1 MKEFGARDRL
11 VMAGLVV
18 LGLLIVIAG
27 VLSGHSTIDYVLG
40 RDAHEAALSWAGQI
54 DARLSQQGTPASR
67 ILDKDVRVLDATAF
81 QNIASGAKPASLPV
95 KQEFNQDGF
104 GLIEGLDRLTM
115 GWALGG
121 NQPKD
126 EFVSKLDGF
135 AVLGADGKPFAI
147 GGNLSSDKL
156 SAMLA
161 KDEVRDALAASTS
174 NDAVEVA
181 STNEAGDTRAAFV
194 PVMQDG
200 KIARIYA
207 FALDQSA
214 AAALTNV
221 ALTVATL
228 TTSLLIVLGFS
239 VPAAI
244 ASRRI
249 RERWLAED
257 QIRYLALHDSLTG
270 LPNRVQLHQHLDRAV
285 SRAKRHGQLMA
296 VFGLDLDRFK
306 DVNDTLGHATGDA
319 LLEEVAARL
328 KESVRDVDLV
338 GRLGG
343 DEFAIVAEDLD
354 APEDAMRL
362 ARRVCTALGE
372 AYHVNGHE
380 ITTSASIGIAI
391 GPLDGEPADT
401 LLKNADLALYR
412 AKEDGRNTFRFFEP
426 AMDAALQ
433 KRRRLENDLR
443 NALRKNQL
451 YLDYQPQFDL
461 ESGRLTGYEALVR
474 WWHPTEGEIP
484 PTTFI
489 PIAEETGLIAPL
501 GEWILRTACSYATT
515 WPLDTNLAVN
525 LSPAQFKT
533 QDVYG
538 LVRRVLNETGLEPQ
552 RLELEITEGIILQN
566 TDAVLE
572 TLKRLDQLGVSI
584 AMDDF
589 GTGYSSLS
597 YLTRF
602 PVKKIK
608 IDRSFIDT
616 LGTSPQTSAIV
627 SSIVGLG
634 QSLHVTITAEG
645 VETEGQ
651 AALLKKWGCDQ
662 VQGFYYGKP
671 EADVPESGG
680 HLAGSPARRLEHDP
694 EKWEPVFRKDHARTI
709 SERRLSC
716 ASKRRFRRSGR
727 PSTS

>member
-1 MKEFGARDRL
+1 MKEVGARDRL
-11 VMAGLVV
+11 VMTGLVV
-18 LGLLIVIAG
+18 LGLLTVVAG
-27 VLSGHSTIDYVLG
+27 VLSGYSTLDYVLG
-40 RDAHEAALSWAGQI
+40 RDAQEAALSWAAKVNTALAAP
-54 DARLSQQGTPASR
+54 DAPR
-67 ILDKDVRVLDATAF
+67 RVLDRDLDVLDAHALA
-81 QNIASGAKPASLPV
+81 NPSGTPGSLPAN
-95 KQEFNQDGF
+95 QRFEGGFN
-104 GLIEGLDRLTM
+104 LIETLDRITG

-121 NQPKD
+121 GGED
-126 EFVSKLDGF
+126 HFVSTLDGF
-135 AVLGADGKPFAI
+135 AVLDASGKPVAT
-147 GGNLSSDKL
+147 GGNLSAEKL
-156 SAMLA
+156 AGLLEHDNI
-161 KDEVRDALAASTS
+161 KDALAAAMR
-174 NDAVEVA
+174 NRAVAVA
-181 STNEAGDTRAAFV
+181 SSDRPGDSRVAFV
-194 PVMQDG
+194 PVTQDG
-200 KIARIYA
+200 EIARIYA
-207 FALDQSA
+207 FSLDQSA

-228 TTSLLIVLGFS
+228 MASLFIVLGFT

-257 QIRYLALHDSLTG
+257 QIRHLALHDSLTG
-270 LPNRVQLHQHLDRAV
+270 LPNRLQFHQHLEGAV
-285 SRAKRHGQLMA
+285 SRAKRHGQLIA

-306 DVNDTLGHATGDA
+306 DVNDTMGHATGDA
-319 LLEEVAARL
+319 LLAEVAARL
-328 KESVRDVDLV
+328 KKNVREADLV

-343 DEFAIVAEDLD
+343 DEFAIVAEDIT

-372 AYHVNGHE
+372 AYNVNGHE
-380 ITTSASIGIAI
+380 LATSVSIGIAI
-391 GPLDGEPADT
+391 GPVDGEPADG

-433 KRRRLENDLR
+433 RRRRLEADLR
-443 NALRKNQL
+443 SALRKNQL

-461 ESGRLTGYEALVR
+461 GTGRLTGYEALVR
-474 WWHPTEGEIP
+474 WWHPSQGEVP
-484 PTTFI
+484 PSTFL
-489 PIAEETGLIAPL
+489 PIAEETGLIVPL

-515 WPLDTNLAVN
+515 WPLDTKLAVN

-533 QDVYG
+533 QDVYN
-538 LVRRVLNETGLEPQ
+538 LVRRILNETGLEPG

-566 TDAVLE
+566 TESVLD
-572 TLKRLDQLGVSI
+572 TLQRLDQLGVSI

-645 VETEGQ
+645 VETESQ
-651 AALLKKWGCDQ
+651 AAMLKKWGCDQ

-671 EADVPESGG
+671 DADVPES
-680 HLAGSPARRLEHDP
+680 ADSA
-694 EKWEPVFRKDHARTI
+694 KD
-709 SERRLSC
+709 
-716 ASKRRFRRSGR
+716 R
-727 PSTS
+727 PLVA

>member
-1 MKEFGARDRL
+1 MTEVGARDRL
-11 VMAGLVV
+11 VMAGLVL
-18 LGLLIVIAG
+18 LGLLTVIAG
-27 VLSGHSTIDYVLG
+27 VLSGRSTINYVLG
-40 RDAHEAALSWAGQI
+40 RDAREAALSWAGQVNKSL
-54 DARLSQQGTPASR
+54 AEQGPHAPQ
-67 ILDKDVRVLDATAF
+67 ILDKTLDVVNAEAF
-81 QNIASGAKPASLPV
+81 AAEAGKPAILPSSS
-95 KQEFNQDGF
+95 KSKEDLNLADDFA
-104 GLIEGLDRLTM
+104 RLTA
-115 GWALGG
+115 GWALS
-121 NQPKD
+121 QITPAQS
-126 EFVSKLDGF
+126 EFVSKLEGF
-135 AVLGADGKPFAI
+135 AVLGPDRTPLAVGGSLTPAALDEILAQEGGKSAFAKSVQENAVVSEALPGDEHRRLALVPAMEDGK
-147 GGNLSSDKL
+147 
-156 SAMLA
+156 LA
-161 KDEVRDALAASTS
+161 RV
-174 NDAVEVA
+174 
-181 STNEAGDTRAAFV
+181 
-194 PVMQDG
+194 
-200 KIARIYA
+200 YA
-207 FALDQSA
+207 FTVDQTA
-214 AAALTNV
+214 AAGLTNI
-221 ALTVATL
+221 ALTVLTL
-228 TTSLLIVLGFS
+228 TTSLLIVMGFS

-249 RERWLAED
+249 RERWMAED
-257 QIRYLALHDSLTG
+257 QIRYLAMHDSLTG
-270 LPNRVQLHQHLDRAV
+270 LPNRLQLRQHLDRAV
-285 SRAKRHGQLMA
+285 ARAKRHGHLMA
-296 VFGLDLDRFK
+296 VFCLDLDRFK
-306 DVNDTLGHATGDA
+306 DVNDTLGHPTGDA
-319 LLEEVAARL
+319 LLAEVSARL
-328 KESVRDVDLV
+328 RESVREVDLV

-362 ARRVCTALGE
+362 ARRVCTSLGE
-372 AYHVNGHE
+372 PYHVNGHE
-380 ITTSASIGIAI
+380 VTSSASIGIAI
-391 GPLDGEPADT
+391 GPLDHDAPET

-461 ESGRLTGYEALVR
+461 VNGKLTSYEALVR
-474 WWHPTEGEIP
+474 WWHPSEGEIAP
-484 PTTFI
+484 STFL
-489 PIAEETGLIAPL
+489 PIAEETGLIVPL
-501 GEWILRTACSYATT
+501 GEWILKTACAYATT
-515 WPLDTNLAVN
+515 WPADTKLAVN

-538 LVRRVLNETGLEPQ
+538 LVRRVLSETGLEPA

-566 TDAVLE
+566 TEAVME

-651 AALLKKWGCDQ
+651 AAMLKQWGCDQ
-662 VQGFYYGKP
+662 VQGFYYGRP
-671 EADVPESGG
+671 DADVPESEDSI
-680 HLAGSPARRLEHDP
+680 AKQPQVA
-694 EKWEPVFRKDHARTI
+694 
-709 SERRLSC
+709 
-716 ASKRRFRRSGR
+716 
-727 PSTS
+727 

>member
-1 MKEFGARDRL
+1 L
-11 VMAGLVV
+11 
-18 LGLLIVIAG
+18 
-27 VLSGHSTIDYVLG
+27 
-40 RDAHEAALSWAGQI
+40 
-54 DARLSQQGTPASR
+54 
-67 ILDKDVRVLDATAF
+67 
-81 QNIASGAKPASLPV
+81 
-95 KQEFNQDGF
+95 
-104 GLIEGLDRLTM
+104 
-115 GWALGG
+115 
-121 NQPKD
+121 
-126 EFVSKLDGF
+126 
-135 AVLGADGKPFAI
+135 
-147 GGNLSSDKL
+147 
-156 SAMLA
+156 
-161 KDEVRDALAASTS
+161 
-174 NDAVEVA
+174 
-181 STNEAGDTRAAFV
+181 
-194 PVMQDG
+194 
-200 KIARIYA
+200 ARIYA
-207 FALDQSA
+207 FSLDQSA

-228 TTSLLIVLGFS
+228 MTSLLIVLGFS

-257 QIRYLALHDSLTG
+257 QIHHLALHDSLTG
-270 LPNRVQLHQHLDRAV
+270 LPNRLQFHQHLDRAV
-285 SRAKRHGQLMA
+285 ARAKRHGQLMA

-306 DVNDTLGHATGDA
+306 DVNDTMGHATGDA

-328 KESVRDVDLV
+328 KESVRESDLV

-343 DEFAIVAEDLD
+343 DEFAIVAEDLA

-372 AYHVNGHE
+372 SYHVNGHE
-380 ITTSASIGIAI
+380 LATSASIGIAI
-391 GPLDGEPADT
+391 GPVDDEEPSET

-433 KRRRLENDLR
+433 KRRRLEADLR
-443 NALRKNQL
+443 AALHKNQL

-461 ESGRLTGYEALVR
+461 ETGKLTGYEALVR

-489 PIAEETGLIAPL
+489 PIAEETGLIVPL
-501 GEWILRTACSYATT
+501 GEWILRTACAYATT

-538 LVRRVLNETGLEPQ
+538 LVRRVLNETGLEPH

-566 TDAVLE
+566 TEAVID
-572 TLKRLDQLGVSI
+572 TLTRLDQLGVAI

-651 AALLKKWGCDQ
+651 AAMLKQWGCDQ

-671 EADVPESGG
+671 EADVPDSAET
-680 HLAGSPARRLEHDP
+680 A
-694 EKWEPVFRKDHARTI
+694 KD
-709 SERRLSC
+709 
-716 ASKRRFRRSGR
+716 R
-727 PSTS
+727 PLVA

>member
-1 MKEFGARDRL
+1 MAEVGARDRL
-11 VMAGLVV
+11 VMAGLVI
-18 LGLLIVIAG
+18 LGLLTVVAG
-27 VLSGHSTIDYVLG
+27 ILSGRSTLNYVLA
-40 RDAHEAALSWAGQI
+40 RDAREAALSWAGSVNNNLGELGPHAPQFL
-54 DARLSQQGTPASR
+54 DQSLEVLNPEAFASQ
-67 ILDKDVRVLDATAF
+67 
-81 QNIASGAKPASLPV
+81 SGQPASLPATSTAKDDFPLV
-95 KQEFNQDGF
+95 AELG
-104 GLIEGLDRLTM
+104 RLT
-115 GWALGG
+115 GWALSHIS
-121 NQPKD
+121 KD
-126 EFVSKLDGF
+126 EFVSKLEGF
-135 AVLGADGKPFAI
+135 AVLGPDLTPLAV
-147 GGNLSSDKL
+147 GGDL
-156 SAMLA
+156 SAAALQGLLA
-161 KDEVRDALAASTS
+161 QEESKQALDEAVQS
-174 NDAVEVA
+174 DAVVTA
-181 STNEAGDTRAAFV
+181 AMPGDEHLRLAFV
-194 PVMQDG
+194 PATENG
-200 KIARIYA
+200 KVARVYA
-207 FALDQSA
+207 FAVDQSA
-214 AAALTNV
+214 AAALTNL
-221 ALTVATL
+221 ALTVVTL
-228 TTSLLIVLGFS
+228 TTSLLIVMGFS

-257 QIRYLALHDSLTG
+257 QIRYLAMHDSLTG
-270 LPNRVQLHQHLDRAV
+270 LPNRLQLRQHLDRAV
-285 SRAKRHGQLMA
+285 ARAKRHGHLMA
-296 VFGLDLDRFK
+296 VLCLDLDRFK
-306 DVNDTLGHATGDA
+306 NVNDTLGHATGDA
-319 LLEEVAARL
+319 LLAEVSARL
-328 KESVRDVDLV
+328 RESVRESDLV

-362 ARRVCTALGE
+362 ARRVCAALGE
-372 AYHVNGHE
+372 PYHVNEHE
-380 ITTSASIGIAI
+380 VTSSGSIGIAI
-391 GPLDGEPADT
+391 GPHDSEAPDA

-433 KRRRLENDLR
+433 KRRKLENDLR

-461 ESGRLTGYEALVR
+461 VSGRLSGYEALVR
-474 WWHPTEGEIP
+474 WWHPGEGEIP

-489 PIAEETGLIAPL
+489 PIAEETGLIVPL
-501 GEWILRTACSYATT
+501 GEWILKTACSYATT
-515 WPLDTNLAVN
+515 WPLDTKLAVN

-538 LVRRVLNETGLEPQ
+538 LVRRVLTETGLEPE

-566 TDAVLE
+566 TDAVFD
-572 TLKRLDQLGVSI
+572 TLTRLDQLGVAI

-651 AALLKKWGCDQ
+651 AAMLRKWGCDQ

-671 EADVPESGG
+671 DADVPESEDQT
-680 HLAGSPARRLEHDP
+680 ADQPKVA
-694 EKWEPVFRKDHARTI
+694 
-709 SERRLSC
+709 
-716 ASKRRFRRSGR
+716 
-727 PSTS
+727 

>member
-1 MKEFGARDRL
+1 
-11 VMAGLVV
+11 MAGLVV
-18 LGLLIVIAG
+18 LGLLTVIAG
-27 VLSGHSTIDYVLG
+27 VLSSHSTVDYVLG
-40 RDAHEAALSWAGQI
+40 RDAQEAALSWAAKI
-54 DARLSQQGTPASR
+54 DAELVDQNASR
-67 ILDKDVRVLDATAF
+67 TILGKDLEVLDPNSF
-81 QNIASGAKPASLPV
+81 QQNIASMSGKSAALPA
-95 KQEFNQDGF
+95 NQGFRGGF
-104 GLIEGLDRLTM
+104 GLVEAIDRMTG

-121 NQPKD
+121 NDRTKD
-126 EFVSKLDGF
+126 DFVSELDGF
-135 AVLGADGKPFAI
+135 AVLDAGGTPIATA
-147 GGNLSSDKL
+147 GNLSAGK
-156 SAMLA
+156 
-161 KDEVRDALAASTS
+161 LAALLAQDKVRAALTTS
-174 NDAVEVA
+174 RRDDAVDVA
-181 STNEAGDTRAAFV
+181 SSDAAGDTRMAFV
-194 PVMQDG
+194 PVTQDG
-200 KIARIYA
+200 KIVRIYA
-207 FALDQSA
+207 FSLDQSA

-228 TTSLLIVLGFS
+228 MASLFIVLGFS

-257 QIRYLALHDSLTG
+257 QIRHLALHDSLTG
-270 LPNRVQLHQHLDRAV
+270 LPNRLQFHQHLDRAV
-285 SRAKRHGQLMA
+285 ARAKRHGQLMA

-306 DVNDTLGHATGDA
+306 DVNDTMGHATGDA

-328 KESVRDVDLV
+328 KESVRESDLV

-343 DEFAIVAEDLD
+343 DEFAIVAEDIN

-380 ITTSASIGIAI
+380 LTTSASIGIAL
-391 GPLDGEPADT
+391 GPVDGEPSDA

-433 KRRRLENDLR
+433 KRRRLEADLR
-443 NALRKNQL
+443 AALRKNQL

-461 ESGRLTGYEALVR
+461 ESGKLTGYEALVR
-474 WWHPTEGEIP
+474 WWHPTEGEIS

-489 PIAEETGLIAPL
+489 PIAEETGLIVPL

-538 LVRRVLNETGLEPQ
+538 LVRRVLTETGLEPH

-566 TDAVLE
+566 TEAVLD
-572 TLKRLDQLGVSI
+572 TLQRLDQLGVAI

-651 AALLKKWGCDQ
+651 AAMLKKWGCDQ

-671 EADVPESGG
+671 EADVPESEE
-680 HLAGSPARRLEHDP
+680 AIAQQSQVA
-694 EKWEPVFRKDHARTI
+694 
-709 SERRLSC
+709 
-716 ASKRRFRRSGR
+716 
-727 PSTS
+727 

>member
-1 MKEFGARDRL
+1 MTRP
-11 VMAGLVV
+11 
-18 LGLLIVIAG
+18 
-27 VLSGHSTIDYVLG
+27 HSSKISRVW
-40 RDAHEAALSWAGQI
+40 R
-54 DARLSQQGTPASR
+54 AS
-67 ILDKDVRVLDATAF
+67 
-81 QNIASGAKPASLPV
+81 SLPA
-95 KQEFNQDGF
+95 NQSFSQRGF
-104 GLIEGLDRLTM
+104 GLIEAIDRLTG
-115 GWALGG
+115 GWALGRS
-121 NQPKD
+121 NQAKD

-135 AVLGADGKPFAI
+135 AVLDADEKPIATA
-147 GGNLSSDKL
+147 GNLTSGKL
-156 SAMLA
+156 ASLFALGN
-161 KDEVRDALAASTS
+161 VRDALAESKQD
-174 NDAVEVA
+174 DAVKVT
-181 STNEAGDTRAAFV
+181 STDEAGDARVAFV
-194 PVMQDG
+194 PVVQDG
-200 KIARIYA
+200 KLSRIYA
-207 FALDQSA
+207 FSLDQSS

-228 TTSLLIVLGFS
+228 MASLFIVLGFS
-239 VPAAI
+239 IPAAI
-244 ASRRI
+244 AARRI

-257 QIRYLALHDSLTG
+257 QIRHLALHDSLTG
-270 LPNRVQLHQHLDRAV
+270 LPNRLQFHQHLDRAV
-285 SRAKRHGQLMA
+285 ARAKRHGQLMA

-306 DVNDTLGHATGDA
+306 HVNDTLGHATGDA
-319 LLEEVAARL
+319 LLAEVAARL
-328 KESVRDVDLV
+328 KESVRDSDLV

-343 DEFAIVAEDLD
+343 DEFAIVAEDLA

-372 AYHVNGHE
+372 SYHVNGHE
-380 ITTSASIGIAI
+380 VTTSGSIGIAI
-391 GPLDGEPADT
+391 GPVDDNEPSDT

-433 KRRRLENDLR
+433 KRRRLEADLR
-443 NALRKNQL
+443 AALRKNQL

-461 ESGRLTGYEALVR
+461 ESGKLSGYEALVR

-489 PIAEETGLIAPL
+489 PIAEETGLIVPL
-501 GEWILRTACSYATT
+501 GEWILRTACTYATT

-538 LVRRVLNETGLEPQ
+538 LVRRVLSETGLEPH

-566 TDAVLE
+566 TEAVID
-572 TLKRLDQLGVSI
+572 TLQRLDQLGVSI

-645 VETEGQ
+645 VETEAELSCLRAEGCHEGQ
-651 AALLKKWGCDQ
+651 GFLFSRARPQAEIMALLQAQRGLITM
-662 VQGFYYGKP
+662 
-671 EADVPESGG
+671 AGG
-680 HLAGSPARRLEHDP
+680 TGAA
-694 EKWEPVFRKDHARTI
+694 A
-709 SERRLSC
+709 
-716 ASKRRFRRSGR
+716 
-727 PSTS
+727 

>member
-1 MKEFGARDRL
+1 
-11 VMAGLVV
+11 
-18 LGLLIVIAG
+18 
-27 VLSGHSTIDYVLG
+27 
-40 RDAHEAALSWAGQI
+40 
-54 DARLSQQGTPASR
+54 
-67 ILDKDVRVLDATAF
+67 
-81 QNIASGAKPASLPV
+81 
-95 KQEFNQDGF
+95 
-104 GLIEGLDRLTM
+104 
-115 GWALGG
+115 
-121 NQPKD
+121 
-126 EFVSKLDGF
+126 VSKLDGF
-135 AVLGADGKPFAI
+135 AVLDADEKPIATA
-147 GGNLSSDKL
+147 GNLTSGKL
-156 SAMLA
+156 ASLFALGN
-161 KDEVRDALAASTS
+161 VRDALAESKQD
-174 NDAVEVA
+174 DAVKVT
-181 STNEAGDTRAAFV
+181 STDEAGDARVAFV
-194 PVMQDG
+194 PVVQDG
-200 KIARIYA
+200 KLSRIYA
-207 FALDQSA
+207 FSLDQSS

-228 TTSLLIVLGFS
+228 MASLFIVLGFS
-239 VPAAI
+239 IPAAI
-244 ASRRI
+244 AARRI

-257 QIRYLALHDSLTG
+257 QIRHLALHDSLTG
-270 LPNRVQLHQHLDRAV
+270 LPNRLQFHQHLDRAV
-285 SRAKRHGQLMA
+285 ARAKRHGQLMA

-306 DVNDTLGHATGDA
+306 HVNDTLGHATGDA
-319 LLEEVAARL
+319 LLAEVAARL
-328 KESVRDVDLV
+328 KESVRDSDLV

-343 DEFAIVAEDLD
+343 DEFAIVAEDLA

-372 AYHVNGHE
+372 SYHVNGHE
-380 ITTSASIGIAI
+380 VTTSGSIGIAI
-391 GPLDGEPADT
+391 GPVDDNEPSDT

-433 KRRRLENDLR
+433 KRRRLEADLR
-443 NALRKNQL
+443 AALRKNQL

-461 ESGRLTGYEALVR
+461 ESGKLSGYEALVR

-489 PIAEETGLIAPL
+489 PIAEETGLIVPL
-501 GEWILRTACSYATT
+501 GEWILRTACTYATT

-538 LVRRVLNETGLEPQ
+538 LVRRVLSETGLEPH

-566 TDAVLE
+566 TEAVID
-572 TLKRLDQLGVSI
+572 TLQRLDQLGVSI

-651 AALLKKWGCDQ
+651 AAMLKKWGCDQ

-671 EADVPESGG
+671 DADVPESAEA
-680 HLAGSPARRLEHDP
+680 L
-694 EKWEPVFRKDHARTI
+694 KD
-709 SERRLSC
+709 
-716 ASKRRFRRSGR
+716 R
-727 PSTS
+727 PLVA

>member
-1 MKEFGARDRL
+1 MAEVGSRDRL

-18 LGLLIVIAG
+18 LGLLTVIAG
-27 VLSGHSTIDYVLG
+27 VLSGHSTVDYVLG
-40 RDAHEAALSWAGQI
+40 RDANEAALSWARQI
-54 DARLSQQGTPASR
+54 DTALGSAAETPGR
-67 ILDKDVRVLDATAF
+67 ILDKDVQVLDPAAF
-81 QNIASGAKPASLPV
+81 QQNLASMAGKPASLPA
-95 KQEFNQDGF
+95 NQNFSQRGF
-104 GLIEGLDRLTM
+104 GLIEAIDRLTG
-115 GWALGG
+115 GWALGRG
-121 NQPKD
+121 SQPKD
-126 EFVSKLDGF
+126 DFVSKLDGF
-135 AVLGADGKPFAI
+135 AVLDADEKLVATA
-147 GGNLSSDKL
+147 GNLSSGKL
-156 SAMLA
+156 ASLFALG
-161 KDEVRDALAASTS
+161 DVRDALAESKQD
-174 NDAVEVA
+174 DAVKVT
-181 STNEAGDTRAAFV
+181 STDEAGDARVAFV
-194 PVMQDG
+194 PVVQDG
-200 KIARIYA
+200 KLSRIYA
-207 FALDQSA
+207 FSLDQSS

-228 TTSLLIVLGFS
+228 MASLFIVLGFS

-244 ASRRI
+244 ATRRI

-257 QIRYLALHDSLTG
+257 QIRHLALHDSLTG
-270 LPNRVQLHQHLDRAV
+270 LPNRLQFHQHLDRAV

-306 DVNDTLGHATGDA
+306 HVNDTLGHATGDA
-319 LLEEVAARL
+319 LLAEVAARL
-328 KESVRDVDLV
+328 KESVRESDLV

-343 DEFAIVAEDLD
+343 DEFAIVAEDLA

-380 ITTSASIGIAI
+380 LATSASIGIAI
-391 GPLDGEPADT
+391 GPVDDAEPSDT

-433 KRRRLENDLR
+433 KRRRLEADLR
-443 NALRKNQL
+443 AALRKNQL

-474 WWHPTEGEIP
+474 WWHPTEGEIS

-489 PIAEETGLIAPL
+489 PIAEETGLIVPL
-501 GEWILRTACSYATT
+501 GEWILHTACSYATT

-538 LVRRVLNETGLEPQ
+538 LVRRVLSETGLEPH

-566 TDAVLE
+566 TDAVME

-651 AALLKKWGCDQ
+651 AAMLKKWGCDQ

-671 EADVPESGG
+671 DADVPESAET
-680 HLAGSPARRLEHDP
+680 L
-694 EKWEPVFRKDHARTI
+694 KDHPLVA
-709 SERRLSC
+709 
-716 ASKRRFRRSGR
+716 
-727 PSTS
+727 

>member
-1 MKEFGARDRL
+1 MAEVGARDRL

-18 LGLLIVIAG
+18 LGLLIVVAG

-40 RDAHEAALSWAGQI
+40 RDAHDAALSWAADI
-54 DARLSQQGTPASR
+54 DTELSQSQGAPSR
-67 ILDKDVRVLDATAF
+67 VLDKDMQVPDQAF
-81 QNIASGAKPASLPV
+81 FQQSVAGGKPVDLPANRT
-95 KQEFNQDGF
+95 FNQEGF
-104 GLIEGLDRLTM
+104 GLIEAIDRLTM
-115 GWALGG
+115 GWALGRG
-121 NQPKD
+121 NHAKN

-135 AVLGADGKPFAI
+135 AVLAPDEKPLATE
-147 GGNLSSDKL
+147 GSLSSDKL
-156 SAMLA
+156 AAMLA
-161 KDEVRDALAASTS
+161 QSKVRDALATAKQ
-174 NDAVEVA
+174 DRAVELA
-181 STNEAGDTRAAFV
+181 GTDKAGDTRAAFV

-200 KIARIYA
+200 KVARIYA
-207 FALDQSA
+207 FSLDQSA
-214 AAALTNV
+214 AAAFTNI

-257 QIRYLALHDSLTG
+257 QIRHLALHDSLTG
-270 LPNRVQLHQHLDRAV
+270 LPNRLQFHQHLDRAV
-285 SRAKRHGQLMA
+285 ARAKRHGQLMA

-306 DVNDTLGHATGDA
+306 DVNDTMGHATGDA

-328 KESVRDVDLV
+328 KESVRESDLV

-343 DEFAIVAEDLD
+343 DEFAIVAEDIN

-372 AYHVNGHE
+372 SYHVNGHE
-380 ITTSASIGIAI
+380 LATSASIGIAL
-391 GPLDGEPADT
+391 GPVDGEPSDA

-433 KRRRLENDLR
+433 KRRRLEVDLR
-443 NALRKNQL
+443 AALRKNQL

-461 ESGRLTGYEALVR
+461 ETGRLSGYEALVR
-474 WWHPTEGEIP
+474 WWHPTEGEISP
-484 PTTFI
+484 ATFL
-489 PIAEETGLIAPL
+489 PIAEETGLIVPL

-538 LVRRVLNETGLEPQ
+538 LVRRVLNETGLEPH

-566 TDAVLE
+566 TEAVLD
-572 TLKRLDQLGVSI
+572 TLQRLDQLGVSI

-651 AALLKKWGCDQ
+651 AAMLKKWGCDQ

-671 EADVPESGG
+671 EADVPES
-680 HLAGSPARRLEHDP
+680 AETKQD
-694 EKWEPVFRKDHARTI
+694 
-709 SERRLSC
+709 
-716 ASKRRFRRSGR
+716 R
-727 PSTS
+727 PLVA